1 MVEYKSF
8 LDTPA
13 PAGYV
18 PGLGRGATG
27 FTTRSDI
34 GPARSGIAEDA
45 IKAAVARQSEKNG
58 GDEETAEQL
67 EERFRD
73 SENDA
78 GLFSI
83 NTIFDPEDEEADAIY
98 SEIDKRMEERRKA
111 QREARE
117 KEEEEE
123 YKKNNPKISEQ
134 FSDLKREL
142 GTVSAEEWA
151 NLPEVGDLTRKNK
164 RARKN
169 MDQRFYAVP
178 DTVLASAQTQ
188 GAMDS
193 SIETETGPDGTMTDF
208 RSISSARDKMLGLKL
223 DQANRSGTATVVGTG
238 DSSGGFT
245 NIDPKGYLTSL
256 TGSVIPST
264 TEIGDIRRVR
274 PLLESLVKTDP
285 KEPRGWIGLARLE
298 ELAQRTVKARKA
310 IQQGCD
316 NCPKN
321 EDVWLENMRLNDKYN
336 AKIIAA
342 RAVQYI
348 PRSINIW
355 LAACKLEDDI
365 NSQKRVLQ
373 KALEIN
379 PNSDTLWR
387 AAVNLET
394 DHADAKLMLAQ
405 AVELV
410 PMSEDLW
417 LALAHL
423 ETPSNSRKV
432 LNKARKA
439 LKVSRAVW
447 IAAARLEE
455 QDGGT
460 PEKVYK
466 RMERGVK
473 ELEIEGG
480 LSDRSQ
486 WISDAE
492 KCEQEGA
499 PLTCHAII
507 KATLGQG
514 IEEEDRKGIWMEDGK
529 DCIKRRSFETARAIY
544 AYALQAFPE
553 SNSLWLAICQLE
565 KLHGTKEALWE
576 VLEKAVK
583 ACPHTEAFWLMY
595 AKEKSIA
602 GDTRGAQDVLMRAF
616 ELNPNTENIWLSA
629 INMEASNKNYD
640 MARKLLERA
649 RQEAGT
655 ERVWIKSVNLERQLS
670 NLDVAL
676 KLVMQALEKYPNSPK
691 LWMQKGQ
698 IYESLNNSEEA
709 GRSYF
714 AGTKALPHS
723 VPLWILLARFE
734 LSAGVVI
741 RARSTLDKASLV
753 NAKNELLW
761 LERIRLEQRLGNAAQ
776 AKALVSRA
784 LQECPTSGLIWSESI
799 GLEPKMQRKNKI
811 LDGVKACEND
821 AYILITVA
829 RDFWQ
834 NGKLNKAKTWFERA
848 IKRDSDNGDC
858 WIWFY
863 KFLKAKDDNPTKPS
877 QDMQSLLEAFKAADP
892 HHGLIW
898 TSFIKDP
905 NNFGKDIVDVMSLAA
920 STLKP

>member
-8 LDTPA
+8 LDMPA

-45 IKAAVARQSEKNG
+45 IKAAVARQSELNG
-58 GDEETAEQL
+58 GANENAEDL

-73 SENDA
+73 PENDA
-78 GLFSI
+78 GLFSL
-83 NTIFDPEDEEADAIY
+83 NAIFDPEDEEADAIY
-98 SEIDKRMEERRKA
+98 NDIDKRMEERRKA

-117 KEEEEE
+117 KKEEEE

-134 FSDLKREL
+134 FSDLKRDL
-142 GTVSAEEWA
+142 GTVSAVEWA
-151 NLPEVGDLTRKNK
+151 SLPEVGDLTRKNK

-169 MDQRFYAVP
+169 MNQRFYAVP
-178 DTVLASAQTQ
+178 DSVLASSQSQAT
-188 GAMDS
+188 DE
-193 SIETETGPDGTMTDF
+193 SIDASNPDGTMTDF
-208 RSISSARDKMLGLKL
+208 RSISSARDKILGLKL
-223 DQANRSGTATVVGTG
+223 DQATSGTATSLPGA
-238 DSSGGFT
+238 DSTGGFS
-245 NIDPKGYLTSL
+245 NVDPKGYLTSL
-256 TGSVIPST
+256 SGSVIPST
-264 TEIGDIRRVR
+264 AEIGDVRRVR

-285 KEPRGWIGLARLE
+285 KEARGWIGLARLE
-298 ELAQRTVKARKA
+298 ELAQRIVKARKA

-321 EDVWLENMRLNDKYN
+321 EDVWLENIRLNEKHN
-336 AKIIAA
+336 AKVIAA

-348 PRSINIW
+348 PKSINVW
-355 LAACKLEDDI
+355 LAACNLEDDV

-379 PNSDTLWR
+379 PTSDTLWK
-387 AAVNLET
+387 AAVNLES
-394 DHADAKLMLAQ
+394 DSSDAKLMLAQ

-455 QDGGT
+455 QDGGS
-460 PEKVYK
+460 PDKVYK

-473 ELEIEGG
+473 ELEAEGG
-480 LSDRSQ
+480 LPDRAT

-492 KCEQEGA
+492 NCESEGA

-529 DCIKRRSFETARAIY
+529 ASVARGFYETARAIY
-544 AYALQAFPE
+544 AYALQTFPE
-553 SNSLWLAICQLE
+553 SNTLWLAISQLE
-565 KLHGTKEALWE
+565 KMHGTKEALWE

-595 AKEKSIA
+595 AREKSMV
-602 GDTRGAQDVLMRAF
+602 GDVTGAQDVLARAF
-616 ELNPNTENIWLSA
+616 AQNPNSEDIWLSA
-629 INMEASNKNYD
+629 TKMEAENKNYD
-640 MARKLLERA
+640 RARKLLQRA
-649 RQEAGT
+649 RTEAGT
-655 ERVWIKSVNLERQLS
+655 ERVWVKSVSLERQLS
-670 NLDVAL
+670 NLDAAL
-676 KLVMQALEKYPNSPK
+676 KLVLQGLEKYPTAPK

-698 IYESLNNSEEA
+698 IYESLNQPDKA
-709 GRSYF
+709 GQSYF
-714 AGTKALPHS
+714 AGTKACPTS
-723 VPLWILLARFE
+723 VTLWILLARFE
-734 LSAGVVI
+734 ISQNVII
-741 RARSTLDKASLV
+741 RARSTLDRASLV
-753 NAKNELLW
+753 NPRNELLW
-761 LERIRLEQRLGNAAQ
+761 LERIRLEKMSNNSAQ

-784 LQECPTSGLIWSESI
+784 LQECPISGLIWSESI
-799 GLEPKMQRKNKI
+799 WLEPKMQRKNKI

-821 AYILITVA
+821 SYILITVA

-834 NGKLNKAKTWFERA
+834 SGKLAKAKTWFERA

-863 KFLKAKDDNPTKPS
+863 KFLETNAGGSGKPS
-877 QDMQSLLEAFKAADP
+877 ADLSNLIEGFKMADP
-892 HHGLIW
+892 HHGLTW
-898 TSFIKDP
+898 VQYLKDP
-905 NNFGKDIVDVMSLAA
+905 ANFGKDAVEIMALAA
-920 STLKP
+920 APLKP

>member
-1 MVEYKSF
+1 M
-8 LDTPA
+8 PA

-45 IKAAVARQSEKNG
+45 IKAAVARQNEMNG
-58 GDEETAEQL
+58 GDEENAESL

-73 SENDA
+73 PENDV

-98 SEIDKRMEERRKA
+98 SEIDKRMEERRKT

-117 KEEEEE
+117 REEEEV

-134 FSDLKREL
+134 FSDLKRDL

-178 DTVLASAQTQ
+178 DTVLASAQSQ
-188 GAMDS
+188 GTMDS
-193 SIETETGPDGTMTDF
+193 SISANETDGTMTDF
-208 RSISSARDKMLGLKL
+208 RSISSARDKMLGMRL
-223 DQANRSGTATVVGTG
+223 DQATSGISTVVGKG
-238 DSSGGFT
+238 DSPESFT

-256 TGSVIPST
+256 AGSVMPST
-264 TEIGDIRRVR
+264 AEIGDIRRVR

-298 ELAQRTVKARKA
+298 ELAQRIVKARKS

-321 EDVWLENMRLNDKYN
+321 EDVWLENMRLNDKHN
-336 AKIIAA
+336 AKVIAA

-355 LAACKLEDDI
+355 LAACKLEDEV

-373 KALEIN
+373 KALEIS

-387 AAVNLET
+387 AAVNLES
-394 DHADAKLMLAQ
+394 DPADAKLMLAQ

-455 QDGGT
+455 QDGGV
-460 PEKVYK
+460 PDKVYK

-473 ELEIEGG
+473 ELEAEGG
-480 LSDRSQ
+480 LPERSQ
-486 WISDAE
+486 WITDAE
-492 KCEQEGA
+492 NCEREGA

-529 DCIKRRSFETARAIY
+529 ACIRNGSYETARAIY
-544 AYALQAFPE
+544 AYGLQTFPE

-565 KLHGTKEALWE
+565 KMHGTKEALWE
-576 VLEKAVK
+576 VLEKAVH

-595 AKEKSIA
+595 AKEKFRV
-602 GDTRGAQDVLMRAF
+602 GDTSGAQEVLMRAF
-616 ELNPNTENIWLSA
+616 EQNPNSEDIWLSA
-629 INMEASNKNYD
+629 VKMEAESNNYE
-640 MARKLLERA
+640 MARKLLQRA
-649 RQEAGT
+649 RQEVGS
-655 ERVWIKSVNLERQLS
+655 ERVWVKSVSLERQLANQDAAIS
-670 NLDVAL
+670 LASEG
-676 KLVMQALEKYPNSPK
+676 LEKFPNAAK

-698 IYESLNNSEEA
+698 IYEFLNQPDKA
-709 GRSYF
+709 GQSYF
-714 AGTKALPHS
+714 AGTKACPNS
-723 VPLWILLARFE
+723 VALWILLARFE
-734 LSAGVVI
+734 VTQGVVI

-753 NAKNELLW
+753 NPKNEYLW
-761 LERIRLEQRLGNAAQ
+761 LERIRLERKANNAAQ
-776 AKALVSRA
+776 AKTLVSRA
-784 LQECPTSGLIWSESI
+784 LQECPSSGLIWSESI
-799 GLEPKMQRKNKI
+799 WLEPRMQRKNKI

-821 AYILITVA
+821 AYILLTVA

-834 NGKLNKAKTWFERA
+834 SGKLSKAKTWFERA
-848 IKRDSDNGDC
+848 IKRDPDNGDC

-863 KFLKAKDDNPTKPS
+863 KFLETKAGGPGKTDKDVE
-877 QDMQSLLEAFKAADP
+877 SLLEGFKLADP
-892 HHGLIW
+892 HHGLEW
-898 TSFIKDP
+898 VKYMKDP
-905 NNFGKDIVDVMSLAA
+905 ANFGMNVVDVLKLASNA
-920 STLKP
+920 VKL

>member
-1 MVEYKSF
+1 M
-8 LDTPA
+8 PA

-45 IKAAVARQSEKNG
+45 VKAAVARQGDNG
-58 GDEETAEQL
+58 DDTEDA

-73 SENDA
+73 PENDA

-83 NTIFDPEDEEADAIY
+83 NYIFDPEDEEADAIY
-98 SEIDKRMEERRKA
+98 NDIDKRMEERRKA

-117 KEEEEE
+117 RKEEEE

-134 FSDLKREL
+134 FSDLKRDL
-142 GTVSAEEWA
+142 SSVSAEEWA

-169 MDQRFYAVP
+169 MDQRYYAVP
-178 DTVLASAQTQ
+178 DSVISSAGAQ
-188 GAMDS
+188 GAIDS
-193 SIETETGPDGTMTDF
+193 SIDANAPDGTMTDF
-208 RSISSARDKMLGLKL
+208 RSISSARDKMLGMKL
-223 DQANRSGTATVVGTG
+223 DQANTGATSTLANTDTSGT
-238 DSSGGFT
+238 FT
-245 NIDPKGYLTSL
+245 NVDPKGYLTSL
-256 TGSVIPST
+256 STSVVPST
-264 TEIGDIRRVR
+264 AEIGDIRRVR
-274 PLLESLVKTDP
+274 PLLESLVKSDP

-298 ELAQRTVKARKA
+298 ELAQRIVKARKA

-321 EDVWLENMRLNDKYN
+321 EDVWLENMRLNDKSN
-336 AKIIAA
+336 AKVIAA

-348 PRSINIW
+348 PKSINVW
-355 LAACKLEDDI
+355 LAACKLEDDV

-379 PNSDTLWR
+379 PTSDTLWR
-387 AAVNLET
+387 SAVNLEN
-394 DHADAKLMLAQ
+394 DSNDAKLMLAQ

-423 ETPSNSRKV
+423 ETPSNARKV

-439 LKVSRAVW
+439 LKVSRAIW

-455 QDGGT
+455 QDGGS
-460 PEKVYK
+460 PDKVYK

-473 ELEIEGG
+473 ELEAEGG
-480 LSDRSQ
+480 LPDRAT

-492 KCEQEGA
+492 KCETEGA

-514 IEEEDRKGIWMEDGK
+514 IEEEDRKAIWMEDGK
-529 DCIKRRSFETARAIY
+529 SSLARGFYETSRAIF
-544 AYALQAFPE
+544 AYALQIFPD
-553 SNSLWLAICQLE
+553 SKSLWLAISQVE
-565 KLHGTKEALWE
+565 KQHGSKEALWE

-583 ACPHTEAFWLMY
+583 ACPNTEAFWLMY
-595 AKEKSIA
+595 AREKSMVGDIA
-602 GDTRGAQDVLMRAF
+602 GSQDVLARAF
-616 ELNPNTENIWLSA
+616 AQNPNSEDIWLSA
-629 INMEASNKNYD
+629 VKMEAENKKYD
-640 MARKLLERA
+640 RA
-649 RQEAGT
+649 RSLLQRARTESGT
-655 ERVWIKSVNLERQLS
+655 ERVWVKSVNLERQLS
-670 NLDVAL
+670 NLDDAL
-676 KLVMQALEKYPNSPK
+676 KMVENGLKKYPLSAK
-691 LWMQKGQ
+691 LWMQQGQ
-698 IYESLNNSEEA
+698 IYEALQKPA
-709 GRSYF
+709 QADQSYV
-714 AGTKALPHS
+714 AGTKACPTS
-723 VPLWILLARFE
+723 VTLWILLAQ
-734 LSAGVVI
+734 LQISQNVII
-741 RARSTLDKASLV
+741 RARSTLDRASLV
-753 NAKNELLW
+753 NPRNELLW
-761 LERIRLEQRLGNAAQ
+761 LERIKLERLSNNPSQ

-784 LQECPTSGLIWSESI
+784 LQECPTSGLIWSENI
-799 GLEPKMQRKNKI
+799 WLEPKLQRKNKI

-834 NGKLNKAKTWFERA
+834 SGKLGKAKTWFERA
-848 IKRDSDNGDC
+848 IKRDSDNGDS

-863 KFLKAKDDNPTKPS
+863 KFLEEVSDDSGK
-877 QDMQSLLEAFKAADP
+877 QSADLDNLVEGFKMADP
-892 HHGLIW
+892 HHGLTW
-898 TSFIKDP
+898 TKFLKDP
-905 NNFGKDIVDVMSLAA
+905 ANFGKDLLEILKSAA
-920 STLKP
+920 SSVFK